1 MKTILSNQKRGRL
14 FGDSE
19 INTNMLR
26 TYINHTRNN
35 YFMKKIFLPII
46 GASLITMFSAFSS
59 YDNEEEYDNDIVS
72 DTIVNDTTNTFK
84 IIKDKEPEEWAD

>member
-1 MKTILSNQKRGRL
+1 M
-14 FGDSE
+14 
-19 INTNMLR
+19 
-26 TYINHTRNN
+26 
-35 YFMKKIFLPII
+35 
-46 GASLITMFSAFSS
+46 SLITIISAFSS

>member
-1 MKTILSNQKRGRL
+1 
-14 FGDSE
+14 
-19 INTNMLR
+19 
-26 TYINHTRNN
+26 
-35 YFMKKIFLPII
+35 MKKIFLPLI
-46 GASLITMFSAFSS
+46 GVSLITIISAFSS

>member
-1 MKTILSNQKRGRL
+1 
-14 FGDSE
+14 
-19 INTNMLR
+19 
-26 TYINHTRNN
+26 
-35 YFMKKIFLPII
+35 MKKIFLPLI